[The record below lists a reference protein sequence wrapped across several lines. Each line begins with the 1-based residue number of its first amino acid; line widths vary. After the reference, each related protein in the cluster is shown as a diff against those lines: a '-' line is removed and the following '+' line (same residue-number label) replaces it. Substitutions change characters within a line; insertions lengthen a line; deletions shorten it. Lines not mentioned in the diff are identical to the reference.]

1 VAMHDVGAKKAKAL
15 QQLVNLLEN
24 NVIKVLSEEQGSEIT
39 YSVLPES
46 PPHEID
52 PETIAS
58 SNCITQAPRRT
69 KRCSTDSGDASTSAD
84 RDADDRDVTG
94 GTNPTSRTTIVKVN
108 TSIQIG
114 LNAIAKFRAKGRT
127 TIDGSEL
134 GGIFNKAGLKKGSKR
149 KAVVEY
155 LIMSGTIARCECKNV
170 NGRAYT
176 IERSR
181 GQDARLRQT
190 GVNPNFIQI
199 GSNTIA
205 KLRDEGRTVIDA
217 YELKAALRNAGP
229 RKGFFGD
236 AVIQHLVSSGAI
248 TESNDATIGTV
259 YTIRPSL
266 SMASAH
272 VEAAVVD
279 VAVCDDPIA
288 ASVVAR
294 FRATGHTMVSHDA
307 LLLALKRAGVVK
319 HRPAV
324 IDGLLRVRVLEA
336 VPREAHDIV
345 RYSLLSRANGSE
357 DNERSHCQTTQL
369 LAAPTCVT
377 DDDAGGGCLPYA
389 PLQDVAPPTAAQ
401 SSAGCEPRSAESR
414 RTYEVLISSH

>member
-1 VAMHDVGAKKAKAL
+1 VR
-15 QQLVNLLEN
+15 
-24 NVIKVLSEEQGSEIT
+24 SCTPYYPSRPT
-39 YSVLPES
+39 
-46 PPHEID
+46 HEID
-52 PETIAS
+52 PPSFVGDGELHLAAKTIAS

-69 KRCSTDSGDASTSAD
+69 KRGSTDSGDAATSAD
-84 RDADDRDVTG
+84 GDEDDRDVTG
-94 GTNPTSRTTIVKVN
+94 GTNPTSRITLVKVN
-108 TSIQIG
+108 SSIQIG

-149 KAVVEY
+149 NAVMEY
-155 LIMSGTIARCECKNV
+155 LIMSGTIAKCDCKNV

-176 IERSR
+176 IQHSR

-236 AVIQHLVSSGAI
+236 AVIQHLVSNGAI
-248 TESNDATIGTV
+248 TESTDATIGTV
-259 YTIRPSL
+259 FTIQPSL
-266 SMASAH
+266 SMAAAH
-272 VEAAVVD
+272 VDAAVVD
-279 VAVCDDPIA
+279 VSKCGDPIA
-288 ASVVAR
+288 ASVVAQ
-294 FRATGHTMVSHDA
+294 FCASGHTMVSRDA

-324 IDGLLRVRVLEA
+324 IDLLLRARMLEA
-336 VPREAHDIV
+336 VPREAHGVV
-345 RYSLLSRANGSE
+345 RYGLLSKASGIE
-357 DNERSHCQTTQL
+357 VNERSHCQTTQS

-377 DDDAGGGCLPYA
+377 DDAGGGCLLFVPYA
-389 PLQDVAPPTAAQ
+389 TLQDVAPSTAAQ
-401 SSAGCEPRSAESR
+401 SNAGSEPWSPESR
-414 RTYEVLISSH
+414 RTYEVLNSSH